1 MAVASAVAAAL
12 FVFQTPHSFFRGTG
26 LWTCITIVLVLEP
39 NSGSTAKKARLRLAG
54 TALGGAFGGG
64 IVALARWVNGS
75 WVTPPGADALPKSL
89 TVCLAIAASCWLMQ
103 FLRGWDTRREY
114 AYTVAMITL
123 TVASL
128 SDFYSDDWTVVR
140 LAVWWRCCTIVT
152 GVFICTLAGALIL
165 PVYASD
171 VARATL
177 GECLSCV
184 AALLS
189 GVVDVYT
196 ATATPCDERRAA
208 LHELEGQLCGAVERL
223 RPLMAQAQEESLCCG
238 LLAGGRPLAGLAF
251 AAACG
256 RARLL
261 YTGAVALLH
270 FEESLGDGQE
280 ALGLCARHAG
290 GVHAAR
296 DALGVAMRAAAAGIA
311 SNVDLSAHALSCDLE
326 AAETAV
332 SALLRAVSGATTGGG
347 GSAGEL
353 EALGHLCFA
362 LADALAQ
369 LKQLVVD
376 LDPVDGATAVAAL
389 EKRAAA
395 AVHEA
400 AEQPE
405 DASAKQQQ
413 SPLMARATRR
423 MSVIDR
429 GAHVD
434 QI

>member
-1 MAVASAVAAAL
+1 M
-12 FVFQTPHSFFRGTG
+12 
-26 LWTCITIVLVLEP
+26 
-39 NSGSTAKKARLRLAG
+39 
-54 TALGGAFGGG
+54 
-64 IVALARWVNGS
+64 
-75 WVTPPGADALPKSL
+75 
-89 TVCLAIAASCWLMQ
+89 
-103 FLRGWDTRREY
+103 
-114 AYTVAMITL
+114 
-123 TVASL
+123 
-128 SDFYSDDWTVVR
+128 
-140 LAVWWRCCTIVT
+140 
-152 GVFICTLAGALIL
+152 
-165 PVYASD
+165 
-171 VARATL
+171 
-177 GECLSCV
+177 
-184 AALLS
+184 
-189 GVVDVYT
+189 
-196 ATATPCDERRAA
+196 
-208 LHELEGQLCGAVERL
+208 
-223 RPLMAQAQEESLCCG
+223 
-238 LLAGGRPLAGLAF
+238 
-251 AAACG
+251 
-256 RARLL
+256 
-261 YTGAVALLH
+261 
-270 FEESLGDGQE
+270 E

-296 DALGVAMRAAAAGIA
+296 DALGVAMRAAAASIA
-311 SNVDLSAHALSCDLE
+311 SNVDLSAHALSCDLG

-376 LDPVDGATAVAAL
+376 LDPADGAIAVAAL

-405 DASAKQQQ
+405 DTAAKQQQ